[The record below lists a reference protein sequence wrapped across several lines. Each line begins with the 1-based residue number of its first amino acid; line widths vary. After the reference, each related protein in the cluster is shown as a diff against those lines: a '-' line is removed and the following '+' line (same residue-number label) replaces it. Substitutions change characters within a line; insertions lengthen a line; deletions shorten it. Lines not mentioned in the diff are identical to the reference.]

1 MEEVRNVQSDFLSLI
16 QTLGDAASSISG
28 IIVLCGTFFA
38 LSRKTR
44 DIFKQKMQSALGI
57 DELNKKIDKQSKE
70 LEDHVA
76 KDEAKYKKIDN
87 IGKGM
92 ECSLRKD
99 IVRLCNACID
109 AKHITPDDL
118 AALNAA
124 FSSYTALDG
133 NMFVHDYVEKV
144 KTLPIEDGPSLF
156 RGF

>member
-1 MEEVRNVQSDFLSLI
+1 MQNELLSLI
-16 QTLGDAASSISG
+16 QTFGGAASSISG

-44 DIFKQKMQSALGI
+44 DIFKTKLQSALGI
-57 DELNKKIDKQSKE
+57 DELNKKIDKQSVE
-70 LEDHVA
+70 LENHVNN
-76 KDEAKYKKIDN
+76 DRAKYQKIDN
-87 IGKGM
+87 IGRGM

-99 IVRLCNACID
+99 IVRLCNACIE

-124 FSSYTALDG
+124 FDSYTALDG

-144 KTLPIEDGPSLF
+144 KDLPIEDGPSLF